1 MCPPRRRRGV
11 DERGA
16 EIVQGY
22 RTRQCS
28 GEVRDGGVTTRGQ
41 VLFIEGDVLSD
52 DGFAKTGKPYEE
64 ARFPVLVAGANV
76 DAGFTARSEFP
87 LFLECLVL

>member
-1 MCPPRRRRGV
+1 M
-11 DERGA
+11 
-16 EIVQGY
+16 
-22 RTRQCS
+22 
-28 GEVRDGGVTTRGQ
+28 
-41 VLFIEGDVLSD
+41 LFVEGDVLSD

-64 ARFPVLVAGANV
+64 TRFPVLVGSANV